1 VDGWYPVLLI
11 TTFNL
16 FDFLGRT
23 LPTTSARYTPGH
35 TTLLVASLIRGVVL
49 LVLFAVLS
57 VLGASE
63 PVFFV
68 LTAVLGGTNGW
79 GTAAIFT
86 AAPRG
91 LSPAAAQL
99 AGNINVFVELSGLFV
114 GAYMGWLWT
123 L

>member
-1 VDGWYPVLLI
+1 VLLI

-16 FDFLGRT
+16 FDFLSRM
-23 LPTTSARYTPGH
+23 LPTTSARYTPSH
-35 TTLLVASLIRGVVL
+35 ITLLVCMIIRSIVV

-57 VLGASE
+57 VRGASE

-68 LTAVLGGTNGW
+68 LTALLGGTNGW
-79 GTAAIFT
+79 ATAALFT

-99 AGNINVFVELSGLFV
+99 AANVNVFMELTGLTI
-114 GAYMGWLWT
+114 GAFMGWLWYV
-123 L
+123 